1 MPFNSNSYYRNKYR
15 REALSYLEQARN
27 VKRLNP
33 GRAQDDLRH
42 CVRLAR
48 SSWRSYLSYKR
59 IGECDADLKERLYG
73 NMSHSDFM
81 AKWGTDNGRS

>member
-15 REALSYLEQARN
+15 REALSYLDQARN

-48 SSWRSYLSYKR
+48 SAWRSYLSYKA
-59 IGECDADLKERLYG
+59 ICECDADYKRYRFG
-73 NMSHSDFM
+73 DMSHSDFM
-81 AKWGTDNGRS
+81 AKWGNINA